1 MKQKIMLVCLA
12 LLLCFSVA
20 MGEETIAPPQEDGLV
35 ELTEEDLLEKM
46 AEEEQ
51 GDGFVVL
58 PEESELDIRS
68 TYNLMLIGTDAY
80 TDDSRGRSDTTVLV
94 QLDTDQKTVKMVSFL
109 RDMYVKIP
117 GKGSNRINA
126 SYAWGG
132 AELLEKTLAENFGV
146 TVYAYVAVNFERL
159 VDVID
164 AIGGVEVEVSEAER
178 VQLNSILKFYNTKIG
193 DKESDQLLE
202 QSGYQLLTGKQA
214 LCFSRIRKID
224 SDFARTSRQRTVI
237 EAAFHKVMEMDMI
250 SISALIMQNM
260 DAVETDL
267 TLNDALELIPM
278 AIVAKN
284 ATFDSMT
291 VPMEGAYSSRFVN
304 GMAVLVPDM
313 SKNVAA
319 VAEFL
324 NLPTADAE

>member
-68 TYNLMLIGTDAY
+68 TYNLLLIGTDAY

-132 AELLEKTLAENFGV
+132 AELLEKTLAENFG
-146 TVYAYVAVNFERL
+146 RL

-237 EAAFHKVMEMDMI
+237 EAAFHKVMELDMI

>member
-1 MKQKIMLVCLA
+1 M
-12 LLLCFSVA
+12 
-20 MGEETIAPPQEDGLV
+20 
-35 ELTEEDLLEKM
+35 
-46 AEEEQ
+46 
-51 GDGFVVL
+51 
-58 PEESELDIRS
+58 
-68 TYNLMLIGTDAY
+68 
-80 TDDSRGRSDTTVLV
+80 
-94 QLDTDQKTVKMVSFL
+94 
-109 RDMYVKIP
+109 
-117 GKGSNRINA
+117 
-126 SYAWGG
+126 
-132 AELLEKTLAENFGV
+132 
-146 TVYAYVAVNFERL
+146 AVNFERL

-237 EAAFHKVMEMDMI
+237 EAAFHKVMELDMI

-267 TLNDALELIPM
+267 TLSDALELIPM

-304 GMAVLVPDM
+304 RMAVLVPDM

>member
-68 TYNLMLIGTDAY
+68 TYNLLLIG
-80 TDDSRGRSDTTVLV
+80 
-94 QLDTDQKTVKMVSFL
+94 TDQKTVKMVSFL

-146 TVYAYVAVNFERL
+146 TVDAYVAVNFERL

-313 SKNVAA
+313 NKNVAA